1 MRWCATALTQGHFA
15 HMAYRESLSWKDATG
30 LTARL
35 QGFDLLDD
43 IRILAQL
50 LQQTDLSDT
59 RTRYTLILC
68 L

>member
-1 MRWCATALTQGHFA
+1 MVCC
-15 HMAYRESLSWKDATG
+15 ESLSREDATG
-30 LTARL
+30 PTARL

-50 LQQTDLSDT
+50 LQQTDFPDT